1 MEWLSSLWSGAGNAL
16 SSFGNADTMK
26 SLGGL
31 GQFAGGMG
39 QAYGAYNQGKT
50 AKDLIGFEKQQ
61 YGDYKDNLAT
71 QANSLSSAVDGNFN
85 ADGTPKKKALG
96 SFTAGA

>member
-1 MEWLSSLWSGAGNAL
+1 MEWLSGLWSGAGNAL
-16 SSFGNADTMK
+16 SSLGNADTMK

-39 QAYGAYNQGKT
+39 QAYGAYNQGKM

-61 YGDYKDNLAT
+61 YSDWQDN
-71 QANSLSSAVDGNFN
+71 QKKNSSNLETGFNNSSYG
-85 ADGTPKKKALG
+85 KRLG
-96 SFTAGA
+96 SYAGV